1 MYHKKIYISTD
12 FLDQKFSLVGQ
23 TSRAKVWP
31 ARLPEIIMV
40 QSTENCLLIYMFVCS
55 IHTL

>member
-12 FLDQKFSLVGQ
+12 FLDQ
-23 TSRAKVWP
+23 TSCAKVWP
-31 ARLPEIIMV
+31 VRLPEIIMV
-40 QSTENCLLIYMFVCS
+40 QSTENCLLNYMFVCS